1 MTTQNDQSLLP
12 AALSEQALTDL
23 GLTTQDIDRIHEAS
37 KALQD
42 IAPGNLSGYGR
53 DATSKT
59 SAFSV
64 QLLDKVRNAD
74 LDSSGDKL
82 GEVVRIARSLNLDSF
97 SERSKLPILGPLID
111 KLKATKGELVQKF
124 SDTNAQI
131 EQLLADVGVQ
141 QALMGK
147 RVGEFG
153 FHP

>member
-1 MTTQNDQSLLP
+1 MTTTNPEQTLVP
-12 AALSEQALTDL
+12 AALSPQSLTDL
-23 GLTTQDIDRIHEAS
+23 GLESADIPRIQEAT

-111 KLKATKGELVQKF
+111 RLKATKGELVQKY
-124 SDTNAQI
+124 S
-131 EQLLADVGVQ
+131 
-141 QALMGK
+141 
-147 RVGEFG
+147 
-153 FHP
+153 